1 MKTIFLT
8 LSALMLAFGMC
19 GAQAGE
25 SPATRTLLQRHLS
38 AFLDNDLETVLSDY
52 TDESTLVTADATYTG
67 RQAIRGFFARL
78 IPLFPRQQSRLDL
91 DRMVVDGELA
101 FIVWHATTPA
111 VKVTLGTDTFV
122 LKDGKIHRQTFVG
135 QMQQEAGAAGTAR

>member
-1 MKTIFLT
+1 MKTIST
-8 LSALMLAFGMC
+8 LSALMLALGLC

-25 SPATRTLLQRHLS
+25 SPATRALLQRHLS

-52 TDESTLVTADATYTG
+52 TDESMLVTADATYTG

-78 IPLFPRQQSRLDL
+78 VPLFPRQQSRLDL
-91 DRMVVDGELA
+91 DRMVIDGELA
-101 FIVWHATTPA
+101 FIVWHATTPV

-122 LKDGKIHRQTFVG
+122 LKHGKIHRQTFVG
-135 QMQQEAGAAGTAR
+135 QMQQEAIAAGAAR

>member
-1 MKTIFLT
+1 
-8 LSALMLAFGMC
+8 
-19 GAQAGE
+19 
-25 SPATRTLLQRHLS
+25 
-38 AFLDNDLETVLSDY
+38 VLSDY
-52 TDESTLVTADATYTG
+52 TEESMLVTADATYTG
-67 RQAIRGFFARL
+67 RQAILGFFAKL
-78 IPLFPRQQSRLDL
+78 APLFPREKSRLDL

-135 QMQQEAGAAGTAR
+135 QMQQEAGATGVAR